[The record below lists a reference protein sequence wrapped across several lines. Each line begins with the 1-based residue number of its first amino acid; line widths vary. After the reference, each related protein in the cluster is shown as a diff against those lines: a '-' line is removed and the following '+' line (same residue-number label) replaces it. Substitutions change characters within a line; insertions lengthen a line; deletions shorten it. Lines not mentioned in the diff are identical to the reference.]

1 MARTKVRTSQLSA
14 DHWSVEYLLPVVQLP
29 ITIQCWDIVFC
40 LAKAHPACQWFD
52 PPATWR
58 WSDPDSWPFSPGNQ
72 ASGID
77 PFNSMAMFHGELF
90 DFEGT
95 CHFPSYHFISTI
107 SYYIKNYIPGSLYL
121 ILYIYNPNGC
131 WFNPPFLPSKII
143 PIHSISS
150 SIQFRAAGGQLHE
163 FHEGHLLIQI
173 PLITKWYRL
182 YLVISCHYLGIVCFY
197 DFCDCI
203 FLWFWEWLCAQ
214 APWPTATLTFVGS
227 KSTFTG
233 SKKSYTH
240 THIYIYL
247 FIPIDIRT
255 SESTYMYFRISRHIY
270 THNMYT
276 NIYIYMN
283 IKYITHTLPLWH
295 SQTWKYSPYC
305 NVTCRSPELL
315 IHVSPTDPRP

>member
-77 PFNSMAMFHGELF
+77 PFNSTAMFHGELF

-121 ILYIYNPNGC
+121 ILYIY
-131 WFNPPFLPSKII
+131 II
-143 PIHSISS
+143 PMGVGSILHFCHPKSS
-150 SIQFRAAGGQLHE
+150 QFTQFRRVSSFA
-163 FHEGHLLIQI
+163 LLVVSC
-173 PLITKWYRL
+173 TNSMKA
-182 YLVISCHYLGIVCFY
+182 IS
-197 DFCDCI
+197 
-203 FLWFWEWLCAQ
+203 W
-214 APWPTATLTFVGS
+214 S
-227 KSTFTG
+227 KS
-233 SKKSYTH
+233 H
-240 THIYIYL
+240 
-247 FIPIDIRT
+247 
-255 SESTYMYFRISRHIY
+255 
-270 THNMYT
+270 
-276 NIYIYMN
+276 
-283 IKYITHTLPLWH
+283 W
-295 SQTWKYSPYC
+295 
-305 NVTCRSPELL
+305 
-315 IHVSPTDPRP
+315 